1 MKRTKIISRIAGSGV
16 LIFNS
21 IFLLPS
27 QIKYQGWKLFEN
39 ALIIFTILWMIPA
52 IATWVSKN
60 RTDFYLC
67 LLNLFGFGWTMFVL
81 FISFIFPNI
90 NS

>member
-1 MKRTKIISRIAGSGV
+1 MKRTKIVSRIAGSGI

-21 IFLLPS
+21 IFILLS
-27 QIKYQGWKLFEN
+27 EFKYQGWKLFEN
-39 ALIIFTILWMIPA
+39 GLVIFTLIWIIPA

-81 FISFIFPNI
+81 FIFFY
-90 NS
+90 NSQYR